1 MSLEL
6 MALILECDM
15 IQSNSKSEIIR
26 IRLNL
31 MRQNNFRIFKEHVRD
46 S

>member
-15 IQSNSKSEIIR
+15 IQNYYRQSKLPATLESDASKQ
-26 IRLNL
+26 LP
-31 MRQNNFRIFKEHVRD
+31 NF
-46 S
+46 

>member
-15 IQSNSKSEIIR
+15 IQNSADGRKPSASLESDASKQ
-26 IRLNL
+26 LP
-31 MRQNNFRIFKEHVRD
+31 NF
-46 S
+46 

>member
-15 IQSNSKSEIIR
+15 IQTRLMIETISIRFESDASKQ
-26 IRLNL
+26 LP
-31 MRQNNFRIFKEHVRD
+31 NF
-46 S
+46 